1 MYVPDG
7 SLYKR
12 LKENHQKKMTKMTK
26 GIRPCLALLLLCIL
40 TVFSACNNYK
50 NISYLKDIKDSVH
63 NVPVAS
69 LPTYYTDPKIQPK
82 DILQITVQTL
92 DPQTNTILAAGN
104 PSSAAPQN
112 IMSAAGQAAVTAPG
126 YMVDKDGQLQ
136 LPLVGMVK
144 VAGLTTA
151 EARDLIYEK
160 AAKYYKEPVVNV
172 RFANFTITVLGEVS
186 HPSTYVVPS
195 EKVSILDALGMAGDL
210 TIFGKRENV
219 LLIRE
224 ENGNKKFVRFN
235 INSSEIFAS
244 PYFYLRQG
252 DMVYVEPAKSK
263 AASTDAVRTRNVT
276 LIASGLTVL
285 IVLLTRV
292 NF

>member
-1 MYVPDG
+1 M
-7 SLYKR
+7 
-12 LKENHQKKMTKMTK
+12 K
-26 GIRPCLALLLLCIL
+26 GMNACLAPLLLCVL

-63 NVPVAS
+63 NIPVAS
-69 LPTYYTDPKIQPK
+69 LPTPVYTDPKIQPK
-82 DILQITVQTL
+82 DILQVTVQTL
-92 DPQTNTILAAGN
+92 DPQTNTILAANN
-104 PSSAAPQN
+104 PSNVVPQSM
-112 IMSAAGQAAVTAPG
+112 MSPAGQANVTAPG

-151 EARDLIYEK
+151 EARDLISQK
-160 AAKYYKEPVVNV
+160 ASKYYKDPVVNV
-172 RFANFTITVLGEVS
+172 RFANFTITVLGEVN
-186 HPSTYVVPS
+186 HPSTYVVPN

-210 TIFGKRENV
+210 TIFARRENV
-219 LLIRE
+219 MLIRE
-224 ENGNKKFVRFN
+224 ENGDKKFIRFN

-252 DMVYVEPAKSK
+252 DMVYVEPGKSK
-263 AASTDAVRTRNVT
+263 AASTDAVRARNVT